1 MLSRIFAG
9 FVTGV
14 TARTIAAP
22 GDVMKFVRMLAFA
35 IAAVVVPPTLASE
48 PVKWNGWDNDLFARA
63 TAEKRFVI
71 LDLEAVWCHWCHVME
86 KTTYADPEVEDL
98 LASKYLPVRVD
109 QDANPD
115 LSSRYG
121 DWGWPATIVFGPDGT
136 EIAKIR
142 GYIEPE
148 RMQAL
153 LKAVIDDPSPG
164 PSVGD
169 AFEVKPS
176 ASAFLTREERATL
189 IKNYDE
195 SYEDKIGGWG
205 DSQKYI
211 DADSMDYALS
221 RAEAGDAVAT
231 TRARQ
236 TLDAATA
243 LIDPVW
249 GGVFQYSEAGS
260 WAHPHFEK
268 IMSFQAQY
276 IRQYSQAYA
285 LWKDPKYLAAARD
298 IEGYLTT
305 FLASPDGA
313 FYVSQDADLDHDTD
327 GHKYY
332 ALGDADRRKLGMPR
346 IDNNLYARENGWAIS
361 GLVAFYDVTNDPKV
375 LAFAEK
381 AAKWVNDN
389 RALPDGGFRHG
400 DKDRGGPYLGD
411 TLAMGQAFLDLYA
424 ATGNRDWL
432 TAAARAGDYVGAT
445 FKDTAGG
452 FLTSKTSEAK
462 AGVFA
467 KPAKLVDDQIQ
478 VARFM
483 NLLNRYFGNESYRE
497 QAAHAMRYLTSAS
510 ADMPRPLPGVLL
522 ADEELAVEPT
532 HMTIVGQK
540 DDARAQALHTVARA
554 FPARYKRLEWLD
566 LREGKLPNADV
577 EYPDLGEPAAF
588 ACSNRI
594 CSYPSFSAA
603 ELDATVKQMAKLKP
617 SRASLN

>member
-1 MLSRIFAG
+1 
-9 FVTGV
+9 
-14 TARTIAAP
+14 
-22 GDVMKFVRMLAFA
+22 MKFVRMLAFA
-35 IAAVVVPPTLASE
+35 IAAIAASPTLASE

-164 PSVGD
+164 PSVGE

-176 ASAFLTREERATL
+176 ASAFLTKEQRATL
-189 IKNYDE
+189 TRNYDE

-205 DSQKYI
+205 DGQKYI

-305 FLASPDGA
+305 FLASPDCA

-346 IDNNLYARENGWAIS
+346 IDNNMYARENGWAIS

-375 LAFAEK
+375 LAIAEK

-389 RALPDGGFRHG
+389 RALPGGGFRHG

-411 TLAMGQAFLDLYA
+411 SLAMGQAFLDLYA

-432 TAAARAGDYVGAT
+432 AAAARAGDYVGAT
-445 FKDTAGG
+445 FKDAAGG

-510 ADMPRPLPGVLL
+510 VDMPRPLPGVLL

-603 ELDATVKQMAKLKP
+603 ELETTVRQMAKLKP

>member
-1 MLSRIFAG
+1 
-9 FVTGV
+9 
-14 TARTIAAP
+14 
-22 GDVMKFVRMLAFA
+22 MKFVRMLAFA
-35 IAAVVVPPTLASE
+35 IAAAAASPSFASE

-98 LASKYLPVRVD
+98 LTSKYLPVRVD

-164 PSVGD
+164 PSVGE

-176 ASAFLTREERATL
+176 ASAFLTRDQRATL

-205 DSQKYI
+205 DGQKYI
-211 DADSMDYALS
+211 DADSMDYAMS
-221 RAEAGDAVAT
+221 RAEAGDATAT
-231 TRARQ
+231 IRARQ

-285 LWKDPKYLAAARD
+285 LWKDRKYLAAARD

-305 FLASPDGA
+305 LLASPDGA

-327 GHKYY
+327 GHTYY

-375 LAFAEK
+375 LAIAEK

-389 RALPDGGFRHG
+389 RALPGGGFRHG

-411 TLAMGQAFLDLYA
+411 SLAMGQAFLDLYA

-603 ELDATVKQMAKLKP
+603 ELETNVKQMAKLKP